1 MSIDRPAWQAD
12 GSCFL
17 TGNPQMHTNF
27 FDFDG
32 NEDLARKLCADCVVR
47 EECLEYAL
55 STNQSAGIWGGLDAG
70 ERLKAKR
77 KKIVLQKRF
86 VSGIVNPHKRQ

>member
-1 MSIDRPAWQAD
+1 MVYDRPAWQAD

-17 TGNPQMHTNF
+17 TGDIAMHKNY

-47 EECLEYAL
+47 EECLEYAI

-77 KKIVLQKRF
+77 KKPVLQKRF
-86 VSGIVNPHKRQ
+86 INVIVSPHKRQ